1 MSNSRSNQ
9 AFGKVAV
16 LLGGLSAER
25 EISLKSGAAVL
36 ASLQRL
42 GIDAHGVDV
51 AGDILEVLAKGQ
63 FDRAFNLLHG
73 RGGEDGVIQGALQLL
88 DIPYTG
94 SGVLSSALSMDKMR
108 CKQLWHALELPTPAM
123 VELREESD
131 LSVAIERL
139 GLPLVVK
146 PNHEGSSV
154 GMSKVAAAEQLL
166 PAWQLAKQYDDCII
180 AEPWISGGEF
190 TIAILEGEALP
201 PIKVETPREF
211 YDFEAKYQEE
221 STRYLC
227 PCGLSDER
235 VAALKA
241 LALRAFEALNAK
253 GWGRVDVLTDE
264 KGDFWLLEFNSV
276 PGMTDHS
283 LVPMAAKAAGIE
295 FDELVQRILAQTLEG
310 VKNDG

>member
-1 MSNSRSNQ
+1 VSNSRSNQ

-154 GMSKVAAAEQLL
+154 GMSKVVAAEQLL

-264 KGDFWLLEFNSV
+264 KGNFWLLEFNSV

>member
-1 MSNSRSNQ
+1 MSIRRSNQ
-9 AFGKVAV
+9 SFGKVAV

-36 ASLQRL
+36 NSLQQS
-42 GIDAHGVDV
+42 GVDAHGVDV
-51 AGDILEVLAKGQ
+51 GGDILEVLAKGQ

-88 DIPYTG
+88 DIPCTG

-108 CKQLWHALELPTPAM
+108 CKQLWQALDLPTPAM
-123 VELREESD
+123 VELREEAD
-131 LSVAIERL
+131 LPKAIERL

-154 GMSKVAAAEQLL
+154 GMSKVVVAEQLL

-180 AEPWISGGEF
+180 AEPWITGGEF

-235 VAALKA
+235 VAALQA
-241 LALRAFEALNAK
+241 LALRAFETLNAQ

-264 KGDFWLLEFNSV
+264 KGEFWLLEFNSV

-283 LVPMAAKAAGIE
+283 LVPMAAKAAGID
-295 FDELVQRILAQTLEG
+295 FDELVWRILAQTLEG
-310 VKNDG
+310 VKNDS